1 MDAGHA
7 VEFDPS
13 PGRCGLLV
21 DLPKHLQRTPPQG
34 NKGNSLLI
42 EDIEI
47 FVCGQFRIE
56 DQFFWE
62 PSCPLLPEL
71 NKAKNFVILGLF
83 SYVCIGVAK
92 DPGRRILSKK
102 GQDPFLTSAP
112 FSSPPI
118 PPIDSTMALRAYFVD
133 KLSSK
138 EAASRFG
145 YSRGSFRVLVHQF
158 RQNPHRPFFLPPTK
172 GPQKSPKRGLV
183 REQVLALRKENLSI
197 YDISRVM
204 ETKGHPVSA
213 ARISLILKEEG
224 FARLPRRKDE
234 ERPAAARP
242 VVAPLADARQLDLS
256 PRQCRTRFG
265 GLFLFMPFM
274 ASLPFDQILHEAGFP
289 GSKMIPAGH
298 AVRSL
303 LALKLFGSARHSHVM
318 SYVLDEGLALFA
330 GLNAI
335 PKRSFLTEYSCR
347 IDPQGYPRLM
357 RAWFDALETLGIDRG
372 SSFDCDFH
380 TIPFHGEDAL
390 VEKHY
395 VSKRSRRQKGILAF
409 LAQDAAT
416 RVFCYT
422 NADVRK
428 ETQNDEILRF
438 VEFWKQRTGRLPEE
452 LIFDS
457 KLTTYKNLNVLNQQG
472 IAFITLRRRSLK
484 MLREVHQE
492 PASAWRRIELHGVS
506 RIHKTPRIIDRK
518 VTLKTMKAPFVR

>member
-1 MDAGHA
+1 MFISS
-7 VEFDPS
+7 VKKIT
-13 PGRCGLLV
+13 
-21 DLPKHLQRTPPQG
+21 DLTRVFL
-34 NKGNSLLI
+34 
-42 EDIEI
+42 
-47 FVCGQFRIE
+47 
-56 DQFFWE
+56 E
-62 PSCPLLPEL
+62 PS
-71 NKAKNFVILGLF
+71 N
-83 SYVCIGVAK
+83 
-92 DPGRRILSKK
+92 
-102 GQDPFLTSAP
+102 
-112 FSSPPI
+112 
-118 PPIDSTMALRAYFVD
+118 STHRQYEALRAYFVD

-428 ETQNDEILRF
+428 ESQNDEILRF
-438 VEFWKQRTGRLPEE
+438 VEFWKQRTGR
-452 LIFDS
+452 
-457 KLTTYKNLNVLNQQG
+457 
-472 IAFITLRRRSLK
+472 
-484 MLREVHQE
+484 
-492 PASAWRRIELHGVS
+492 
-506 RIHKTPRIIDRK
+506 
-518 VTLKTMKAPFVR
+518 